1 MYCCYALQV
10 CTGVLL
16 LCTTGVYRCIVVM
29 HYKCVQVYCFYAL
42 QVYVRCPLQYGV
54 LDGLMSLL
62 SLTLAQVHLIS
73 VAGLLLWARQAGDI
87 DQLLHGRRSCSRCK
101 QCYLIKPQILCKQP
115 ASFSFSLL

>member
-1 MYCCYALQV
+1 MHHRCAQVYCCYAPQV

-29 HYKCVQVYCFYAL
+29 HYKCVQVYCCYAL

-87 DQLLHGRRSCSRCK
+87 DQSLHGRCSAAN
-101 QCYLIKPQILCKQP
+101 
-115 ASFSFSLL
+115 ASSVT